1 MGRLPDKIA
10 IVTGASSGIGRAIA
24 LRFAA
29 EGARVIAVAR
39 RLEKLQGVA
48 AEAQG
53 EVTPYACDIS
63 QPEAVEALGEFC
75 RQRYGRLDVLANN
88 AGIGGESNKRLHELS
103 IESFDR
109 VMNVNVRGALLVLR
123 QAVALMLE
131 SGGGAIVNMA
141 SIGSFRATAGSGAYI
156 TSKGALLMMTR
167 TAALEYVKDN
177 IRVNAVCPGVIRT
190 GILDNA
196 PEELINMLQ
205 ARVPQGRMGTPE
217 EVAAVALFLA
227 SDEASH
233 VTGASYFVDGGR
245 GAG

>member
-1 MGRLPDKIA
+1 MSRLPDKIA

-29 EGARVIAVAR
+29 EGACVIAVAR
-39 RLEKLQGVA
+39 RMEALQSLA
-48 AEAQG
+48 TEAQG
-53 EVTPYACDIS
+53 DVVPYACDVS
-63 QPEAVEALGEFC
+63 QPEAVAALGEFC
-75 RQRYGRLDVLANN
+75 RKRYGRLDVLANN
-88 AGIGGESNKRLHELS
+88 AGIGGESKKRLHELS
-103 IESFDR
+103 LESFDR
-109 VMNVNVRGALLVLR
+109 VMNVNVRGAFLVLR
-123 QAVALMLE
+123 QAVVLMLE

-141 SIGSFRATAGSGAYI
+141 SIGSFRASPGSGAYI

-177 IRVNAVCPGVIRT
+177 IRVNAVCPGVVRT
-190 GILDNA
+190 SILDDA
-196 PEELINMLQ
+196 PPDVIQMLQ

-217 EVAAVALFLA
+217 EVASVALFLA

>member
-1 MGRLPDKIA
+1 MSRLPHKIA

-24 LRFAA
+24 LRFAS

-39 RLEKLQGVA
+39 SSETLQRVA

-53 EVTPYACDIS
+53 EIVVYACDVS
-63 QPEAVEALGEFC
+63 QPDQVAALGEFC
-75 RQRYGRLDVLANN
+75 RKRYGRLDVLANN
-88 AGIGGESNKRLHELS
+88 AGIGGESNKRLHEVS

-109 VMNVNVRGALLVLR
+109 VMSVNVRGAFLVLR

-141 SIGSFRATAGSGAYI
+141 SIGSFRATPGSGAYI

-190 GILDNA
+190 AILDDA
-196 PEELINMLQ
+196 PPELMQTLQ

-217 EVAAVALFLA
+217 EVASVALFLA

>member
-1 MGRLPDKIA
+1 MSRLPQKIA
-10 IVTGASSGIGRAIA
+10 IVTGAGSGIGRAIA

-39 RLEKLQGVA
+39 RLETLQTVA
-48 AEAQG
+48 AEALG
-53 EVTPYACDIS
+53 EVVPFACDIS
-63 QPEAVEALGEFC
+63 HPDQVAALGEFC
-75 RQRYGRLDVLANN
+75 RKRHGRLDVLANN
-88 AGIGGESNKRLHELS
+88 AGIGGDSNKRLHELS

-109 VMNVNVRGALLVLR
+109 VMNVNVRGAFLVLR
-123 QAVALMLE
+123 QAVALMLK

-141 SIGSFRATAGSGAYI
+141 SIGSFRATPGSGAYI

-190 GILDNA
+190 AILDNA
-196 PEELINMLQ
+196 SPELIQTLQ

-217 EVAAVALFLA
+217 EVASVALFLA

-233 VTGASYFVDGGR
+233 VTGASYYVDGGR

>member
-48 AEAQG
+48 AESQG

-103 IESFDR
+103 MESFDR

-196 PEELINMLQ
+196 PEELISMLQ

>member
-1 MGRLPDKIA
+1 MSRLPHKIA
-10 IVTGASSGIGRAIA
+10 IVTGAGSGIGRAIA
-24 LRFAA
+24 LRFAV
-29 EGARVIAVAR
+29 EGASVTAVGR
-39 RLEKLQGVA
+39 RLGPLQSVA
-48 AEAQG
+48 AESQG
-53 EVTPYACDIS
+53 EVVPHVCDIS
-63 QPEAVEALGEFC
+63 QPDEVAALGEFC
-75 RQRYGRLDVLANN
+75 RKRYGRLDVLANN
-88 AGIGGESNKRLHELS
+88 AGVGGDSNKRLHELS

-109 VMNVNVRGALLVLR
+109 VMNVNVRGAFLVLR
-123 QAVALMLE
+123 QAVALMLD

-141 SIGSFRATAGSGAYI
+141 SIGSFRATPGSGAYI

-190 GILDNA
+190 AILDNA
-196 PEELINMLQ
+196 SPELLQTLQ

-233 VTGASYFVDGGR
+233 VTGASYYVDGGR

>member
-1 MGRLPDKIA
+1 MSRLPHKIA
-10 IVTGASSGIGRAIA
+10 IVTCAGSGIGRAIA

-39 RLEKLQGVA
+39 RLETLQTVA
-48 AEAQG
+48 AEARG
-53 EVTPYACDIS
+53 EVVPFACDIS
-63 QPEAVEALGEFC
+63 QPDQVAALGEFC
-75 RQRYGRLDVLANN
+75 RKRHGRLDVLANN
-88 AGIGGESNKRLHELS
+88 AGIGGDSNKRLHELS

-109 VMNVNVRGALLVLR
+109 VMNVNVRGAFLVLR

-190 GILDNA
+190 AILDNA
-196 PEELINMLQ
+196 PPELIETLQ
-205 ARVPQGRMGTPE
+205 ARVPQGRMGTPD
-217 EVAAVALFLA
+217 EVASVALFLA

-233 VTGASYFVDGGR
+233 VTGASYYVDGGR

>member
-1 MGRLPDKIA
+1 MSRLPHKIA
-10 IVTGASSGIGRAIA
+10 IVTGAGSGIGRAIA
-24 LRFAA
+24 LRFAL

-39 RLEKLQGVA
+39 RLETLQSVV

-53 EVTPYACDIS
+53 EVVPHACDIS
-63 QPEAVEALGEFC
+63 QPDQVAALGDFC
-75 RQRYGRLDVLANN
+75 RKRYGRLDVLANN
-88 AGIGGESNKRLHELS
+88 AGIGGDSGKRLHELS
-103 IESFDR
+103 LEAFDR
-109 VMNVNVRGALLVLR
+109 VMNVNVRGAFLVLR
-123 QAVALMLE
+123 QAIALMLE
-131 SGGGAIVNMA
+131 SGGGAVVNMA
-141 SIGSFRATAGSGAYI
+141 SIGSFRATAGSCAYI

-190 GILDNA
+190 AILDNA
-196 PEELINMLQ
+196 SPELIQMLQ

-217 EVAAVALFLA
+217 EVASVALFLA

-233 VTGASYFVDGGR
+233 VTGASYYVDGGR

>member
-1 MGRLPDKIA
+1 MSRLKDRIA

-39 RLEKLQGVA
+39 RADALESVVTESGGDIVAHACDVSEPAEVA
-48 AEAQG
+48 A
-53 EVTPYACDIS
+53 
-63 QPEAVEALGEFC
+63 LGRFC
-75 RQRYGRLDVLANN
+75 RERFGRLDILSNN
-88 AGIGGESNKRLHELS
+88 AGIGGESQKRLHELS
-103 IESFDR
+103 LESFDK
-109 VMNVNVRGALLVLR
+109 VMNVNVRGAFMVLQ
-123 QAVALMLE
+123 QAVKLMLE
-131 SGGGAIVNMA
+131 SGGGSVVNMA
-141 SIGSFRATAGSGAYI
+141 SIGSFRASPGSGAYI

-167 TAALEYVKDN
+167 TAALEYVRDN

-190 GILDNA
+190 SILDDTP
-196 PEELINMLQ
+196 PELVEMLE

-217 EVAAVALFLA
+217 EVASVALFLA

-233 VTGASYFVDGGR
+233 VTGASYYVDGGR

>member
-1 MGRLPDKIA
+1 MSRLPHKIA

-24 LRFAA
+24 LRFAS

-39 RLEKLQGVA
+39 SSETLQRVA

-53 EVTPYACDIS
+53 EIVVYACDVS
-63 QPEAVEALGEFC
+63 QPDQVAALGEFC
-75 RQRYGRLDVLANN
+75 RKRYGRLDVLANN
-88 AGIGGESNKRLHELS
+88 AGIGGESNKRLHEVS

-109 VMNVNVRGALLVLR
+109 VMSVNVRGAFLVLR

-141 SIGSFRATAGSGAYI
+141 SIGSFRATPGSGAYI

-177 IRVNAVCPGVIRT
+177 IRVNAICPGVIRT
-190 GILDNA
+190 AILDDA
-196 PEELINMLQ
+196 PPELMQTLQ

-217 EVAAVALFLA
+217 EVASVALFLA

>member
-1 MGRLPDKIA
+1 MSRLPHKIA
-10 IVTGASSGIGRAIA
+10 IVTGASSGISRAIA
-24 LRFAA
+24 LRFAS

-39 RLEKLQGVA
+39 HSETLQSVA
-48 AEAQG
+48 AQAQG
-53 EVTPYACDIS
+53 EVVPYACDVS
-63 QPEAVEALGEFC
+63 QPDQVAALGEFC
-75 RQRYGRLDVLANN
+75 RKRYGRLDVLANN
-88 AGIGGESNKRLHELS
+88 AGIGGDSNKRLHELS

-109 VMNVNVRGALLVLR
+109 VMSVNVRGAFLVLR

-141 SIGSFRATAGSGAYI
+141 SIGSFRATPGSGAYI

-190 GILDNA
+190 AILDDA
-196 PEELINMLQ
+196 SPELMQALQ

-217 EVAAVALFLA
+217 EVASVALFLA

-233 VTGASYFVDGGR
+233 VTGASYYVDGGR

>member
-1 MGRLPDKIA
+1 MSRLPHKIA
-10 IVTGASSGIGRAIA
+10 IVTGAGSGIGRAIA

-39 RLEKLQGVA
+39 RLETLQSVA

-53 EVTPYACDIS
+53 EVVPHACDIS
-63 QPEAVEALGEFC
+63 QPDQVALLGEFC

-88 AGIGGESNKRLHELS
+88 AGIGGDSNKRLHELS

-109 VMNVNVRGALLVLR
+109 VMSVNVRGAFLVLR
-123 QAVALMLE
+123 QAIALMLE
-131 SGGGAIVNMA
+131 GGGGAIVNMA
-141 SIGSFRATAGSGAYI
+141 SIGSFRATPGSGAYI

-190 GILDNA
+190 AILDSA
-196 PEELINMLQ
+196 SPELIQTLQ

-217 EVAAVALFLA
+217 EVASVALFLA

-233 VTGASYFVDGGR
+233 VTGASYYVDGGR